1 MYVFYYMS
9 YVSKEKEVKQK
20 GFETKYKFEIL

>member
-20 GFETKYKFEIL
+20 GFETKNKFEIL